1 MNDLT
6 ADEMMERDPV
16 TVTSDRSLTQVKNR
30 MEEADLRA
38 VPVVSDGDTLE
49 GVIGYRDLIR
59 HIQFSTS
66 DTGLSKVMHQPPGF
80 DPEDF

>member
-1 MNDLT
+1 MNDLK
-6 ADEMMERDPV
+6 AEDMMEEDPV
-16 TVTSDRSLTQVKNR
+16 TVASDRSLTQVKNR

-80 DPEDF
+80 DP